1 MPKKK
6 KLLYIAP
13 HLSTGGLPQYLT
25 KKIEFLKDEFEIYLI
40 EWENCTGG
48 KLIVQRDKI
57 LNLIDST
64 KFYEFGENKYEL
76 FNIIEDISPDII
88 HLEEIPEYFME
99 DNIAEELYSKNRNYF
114 LVETSHDS
122 SFDTS
127 SKRFF
132 PDKFM
137 FVSNWQIDQYTNV
150 DIPKILVEYPIEYI
164 PRPDRDTALKRLN
177 LDPSKKHILHVA
189 LHPLLL

>member
-114 LVETSHDS
+114 LVKYCGS
-122 SFDTS
+122 
-127 SKRFF
+127 
-132 PDKFM
+132 PP
-137 FVSNWQIDQYTNV
+137 V
-150 DIPKILVEYPIEYI
+150 D
-164 PRPDRDTALKRLN
+164 R
-177 LDPSKKHILHVA
+177 
-189 LHPLLL
+189 